1 MKRFLF
7 IVISFISISSAK
19 ADDIEIAT
27 ESQLRE
33 FANSVNGGNTYAGVT
48 VKLTADIDLNNVDW
62 MPIGTLA
69 NPFQGT
75 FDGQGHWVDNLKVN
89 VSGSAT
95 GNVAGLSVVSV
106 RVELC
111 RVWVCAAATS
121 ISVPNHPII

>member
-27 ESQLRE
+27 ASQLRA
-33 FANSVNGGNTYAGVT
+33 FANSVNDGNAYAG
-48 VKLTADIDLNNVDW
+48 
-62 MPIGTLA
+62 
-69 NPFQGT
+69 
-75 FDGQGHWVDNLKVN
+75 NLKVN